1 MEVGGGVSR
10 AEELRYLVLAA
21 QREGNRQL
29 AARLRPLG
37 LTTAQAEVLSLLNE
51 RRVLTLSGL
60 GELLVCE
67 SGTNP
72 SRLVDRLV
80 TQGLVGRARSATDG
94 REVLLQL
101 TSTGRRAAAQ
111 VSSIEGELYA
121 SLDALAT
128 RHDVDAALAL
138 LRDFIGDLP
147 SGHAVARRF
156 PR

>member
-1 MEVGGGVSR
+1 MSR

-29 AARLRPLG
+29 AAGLRPLG
-37 LTTAQAEVLSLLNE
+37 LSPAQAEVLRVLGE
-51 RRVLTLSGL
+51 HKVLTLSGL
-60 GELLVCE
+60 GALLVCE

-80 TQGLVGRARSATDG
+80 TQGLVERTRSETDG

-101 TSTGRRAAAQ
+101 TPDGRRTAGAVAK
-111 VSSIEGELYA
+111 VESRLCSEIDRRSAGHD
-121 SLDALAT
+121 LDAILAFL
-128 RHDVDAALAL
+128 REFVD
-138 LRDFIGDLP
+138 GLP
-147 SGHAVARRF
+147 AGEAVARRF

>member
-1 MEVGGGVSR
+1 VSQ

-21 QREGNRQL
+21 QREGNRLL

-37 LTTAQAEVLSLLNE
+37 LTPAQAEVLSLLNE
-51 RRVLTLSGL
+51 RKVLTLSGL

-80 TQGLVGRARSATDG
+80 TQGLVERTRSATDG

-101 TSTGRRAAAQ
+101 TNTGRRAAAQ
-111 VSSIEGELYA
+111 TAAIERELHA
-121 SLDALAT
+121 SLEALAT
-128 RHDVDAALAL
+128 RHDLDATLAL

-147 SGHAVARRF
+147 SGQALARRF

>member
-1 MEVGGGVSR
+1 MEVGGGVSQ
-10 AEELRYLVLAA
+10 AEQLRYLVLAA
-21 QREGNRQL
+21 QREGNRLL

-37 LTTAQAEVLSLLNE
+37 LTPAQAEVLSVLDE
-51 RRVLTLSGL
+51 RKVLTLSGL

-80 TQGLVGRARSATDG
+80 TQGLVERARSATDG

-111 VSSIEGELYA
+111 VASIEGELYA
-121 SLDALAT
+121 SLEVLAT
-128 RHDVDAALAL
+128 RHDVDATIAL

>member
-1 MEVGGGVSR
+1 MSR

-29 AARLRPLG
+29 AAGLRPLG
-37 LTTAQAEVLSLLNE
+37 LSPAQAEVLRVLGE
-51 RRVLTLSGL
+51 HKVLTLSGL
-60 GELLVCE
+60 GALLVCE

-80 TQGLVGRARSATDG
+80 TQGLVERTRSETDG

-101 TSTGRRAAAQ
+101 TPDGRRTAGAVAK
-111 VSSIEGELYA
+111 VESRLYSEIDRRSA
-121 SLDALAT
+121 GHDLDAILAFL
-128 RHDVDAALAL
+128 REFVD
-138 LRDFIGDLP
+138 GLP
-147 SGHAVARRF
+147 AGEAVARRF

>member
-1 MEVGGGVSR
+1 MEKERGVSQ
-10 AEELRYLVLAA
+10 AAELRYLVLAA
-21 QREGNRQL
+21 QREGNRLL

-37 LTTAQAEVLSLLNE
+37 LTTAQAEVLSLLTE
-51 RRVLTLSGL
+51 RKVLTLSGL

-72 SRLVDRLV
+72 SRLVER
-80 TQGLVGRARSATDG
+80 TRSATDG

-111 VSSIEGELYA
+111 VAAIEGDLYA
-121 SLDALAT
+121 ALDVLAT
-128 RHDVDAALAL
+128 RHDVDATLAL

-147 SGHAVARRF
+147 SGQAVARRF

>member
-1 MEVGGGVSR
+1 MSQ
-10 AEELRYLVLAA
+10 AEELRYMVLAA
-21 QREGNRQL
+21 QREGNRLL

-51 RRVLTLSGL
+51 RKVLTLSGL

-80 TQGLVGRARSATDG
+80 TQGMVERARSATDG

-111 VSSIEGELYA
+111 VASIEGELYA
-121 SLDALAT
+121 SLEVLPT
-128 RHDVDAALAL
+128 RHGVDATIAL

-147 SGHAVARRF
+147 SGQAVARRF

>member
-1 MEVGGGVSR
+1 VSQ
-10 AEELRYLVLAA
+10 AAELRYLVLAA
-21 QREGNRQL
+21 QREGNRLL

-51 RRVLTLSGL
+51 RKVLTLSGL

-80 TQGLVGRARSATDG
+80 TQGLLERTRSATDG

-111 VSSIEGELYA
+111 AAAIEGELYA
-121 SLDALAT
+121 ALEVLAT
-128 RHDVDAALAL
+128 GHDVDATIAL
-138 LRDFIGDLP
+138 LRDFVGDLP
-147 SGHAVARRF
+147 SGQAVARRF
-156 PR
+156 PH

>member
-1 MEVGGGVSR
+1 VSQ

-21 QREGNRQL
+21 QREGNRLL

-37 LTTAQAEVLSLLNE
+37 LTTAQAEVLALLNE
-51 RRVLTLSGL
+51 RKVLTLSGL

-72 SRLVDRLV
+72 SRLVNRLV
-80 TQGLVGRARSATDG
+80 TQELVERSRSATDG

-101 TSTGRRAAAQ
+101 TSAGRRAAAQ
-111 VSSIEGELYA
+111 VATIEGELYA
-121 SLDALAT
+121 AMEVLAAGHDMDAT
-128 RHDVDAALAL
+128 LAL
-138 LRDFIGDLP
+138 LRAFIGDLP
-147 SGHAVARRF
+147 SGQAVARRF